1 MKKRLISFVLMLV
14 MLVSLCS
21 VMPMSASADAQ
32 VTTVTVANGDTV
44 LGLCQKLGVD
54 FYTYKELIMKLNGF
68 TSESAFNKISVGS
81 KISLP
86 ISNQAAANLAGTVG
100 TTVATGTTAGAA
112 SSGLTVG
119 SVSSLPTGDYVA
131 FYLATYTVQKG
142 ETLSSIYS
150 SLGAS
155 YKTYANQLV
164 KLNNLSSVNAIREG
178 KTLLLPTTNPSIP
191 GASYTTV
198 MAHVMRSGDSAYNI
212 VCSEYGLNYNSV
224 QTMLQALNNR
234 TDMGSFRIGEI
245 LYIPV
250 TGVVS
255 ATTTVTPGVG
265 STTTG
270 SVSTSGAY
278 NLVSQTPSNGTF
290 DLQVGGKSAKSAT
303 AGQTVTIAAT
313 PDTGYAVDT
322 VSVTKVGDSSV
333 SVSVSNNTFVM
344 PSYSVTVGVTFKQ
357 SKQSDITVES
367 AKNGG
372 VSVMVDNTT
381 VTKAYAGSKVT
392 VRTTPN
398 AGFMLD
404 HVRVTYNDKRD
415 SIAVENN
422 VFTMP
427 NFGVTVTAVF
437 KVDPDYNPSAGNKIY
452 TEVSNATV
460 TAKIGEKAVDSAKAG
475 DRVTLDVTPKANYT
489 LESIKVYYDNFK
501 KTVTLDKMSFT
512 MPDEPVTVVAVVK
525 PTADATF
532 AINVVENSEGKV
544 KITVDGKEA
553 TSAKAGQT
561 VKVEG
566 TSSKDFYYY
575 LTTVTKVGDSSVGL
589 NLGEN
594 NTFTMPDYAVDVRV
608 KFYIYHNIVLDSSS
622 NGSYN
627 VISVLNGQTV
637 TRCGAGVELKVNTWG
652 IKDNMS
658 QSDIVLTY
666 TDGST
671 YTLTDTDK
679 FIMPDCDVRVHVNFT
694 KNTKLVAHSIGDHNK
709 SYTNWGN
716 TYTVLGRTLN
726 DKGNYP
732 VEIFTGR
739 GNTVTVTPSANIGYQ
754 LKSMYYLKNT
764 DASTKTEITYNS
776 RTGKYQFELPSVD
789 RVDLYVEFEEMP
801 RYSATLYYG
810 DNLGGSA
817 ELYTSL
823 AAADEI
829 APKSLVWLRVSTKT
843 GYEFGYSKVRILKD
857 EAGKK
862 MSELQDVTKE
872 LSFDP
877 VTYRFTMP
885 AYDIIVDLSTAFA
898 SNEHNIYY
906 QRITSEDGS
915 NTAKGTIKLTIDN
928 VTYENFTGYDGKMVL
943 IEGSSAKDVKAG
955 TSVIVSHQSE
965 KGYYLDHIEVR
976 GDVSGESIK
985 VTALSETT
993 SYFTMPYESVTII
1006 PIYQD
1011 DYFSINAAP
1020 AENGSFSVA
1029 SSAKMSESDPNNLI
1043 TDIKPADGYRLAKI
1057 VMSYT
1062 AANGAQVEEEIKPN
1076 DKGEYRVLPK
1086 SLPKTAVVVSVTFE
1100 AKIQEGLQI
1109 EYIFDEGIN
1118 PSTSNVYYVDLAVDG
1133 KTQPITRGSVVSGEP
1148 DEVDYSATSDIRTG
1162 KTVVITRHM
1171 ENTDTRFDIE
1181 NIWVT
1186 YNGGKDA
1193 AYEYTNGQCFFT
1205 MPEIAEGKDCTIH
1218 VKYKL
1223 KEELK
1228 YNLEV
1233 SIDGAELEVNGTAVE
1248 SGKVLPVVLGTDVT
1262 LKAKAR
1268 EGFEGTPTLKITVDG
1283 TAYSPEMQK
1292 IATDDAEIDVYQ
1304 CIFGS
1309 SAYANDKIPAIL
1321 SAPKSN
1327 VKVEISYKEKE
1338 LPPVTVT
1345 FAGDTADYAVYDAE
1359 GKHISGDASSVTLKP
1374 NTPLTVKLVNDSKL
1388 FDTVGIAADYTSEAA
1403 PDFAAD
1409 ARETTVL
1416 VLKKDCTLTVTT
1428 KDKPADPI
1436 APVPMTITL
1445 PDGFEL
1451 ALTEGDNITKTESG
1465 YTVVPGTD
1473 VLVRVTAEE
1482 GTDTYD
1488 KTLKA
1493 EVKFNGEKL
1502 EDKYVTDKYSTAE
1515 QYIWS
1520 FHASEVGKVSKVDVT
1535 VTASANRHGI
1545 DKQKTG
1551 DGVTFQRVNADGSRT
1566 NVTKAASGERIVAI
1580 APEGKYIESLT
1591 GYYIEK
1597 PAEGK
1602 TDGTKVEFNYTK
1614 TLDYV
1619 DISTKKEVWFQ
1630 LGTMQKE
1637 KNVMLTFA
1645 LADGTP
1651 AT

>member
-68 TSESAFNKISVGS
+68 TSESTFNKISVGS

-100 TTVATGTTAGAA
+100 TTTATGTTAGAA

-119 SVSSLPTGDYVA
+119 TVSSLPTGDYVA

-142 ETLSSIYS
+142 ETLTSIYANQG
-150 SLGAS
+150 LS
-155 YKTYANQLV
+155 YKTYANQIV
-164 KLNNLSSVNAIREG
+164 KINNLPNINAIQAD

-212 VCSEYGLNYNSV
+212 VCSDYGLNYNSV

-234 TDMGSFRIGEI
+234 TNMGSFRIGEI

-255 ATTTVTPGVG
+255 ANTTVTPGAG

-333 SVSVSNNTFVM
+333 SVKVSNNTFVM

-372 VSVMVDNTT
+372 VSVMVDNST

-532 AINVVENSEGKV
+532 AINVVENTEGKV
-544 KITVDGKEA
+544 KITVDGKEV

-627 VISVLNGQTV
+627 VTSVLNGQTV

-652 IKDNMS
+652 IKKDMS
-658 QSDIVLTY
+658 RSDIVLTY

-709 SYTNWGN
+709 SYTKWGN

-829 APKSLVWLRVSTKT
+829 APKSLVWLRVGTKA
-843 GYEFGYSKVRILKD
+843 GYEFDWSKVRILKD

-906 QRITSEDGS
+906 QRITSEDGT
-915 NTAKGTIKLTIDN
+915 NTAKGTIKLTIDS

-943 IEGSSAKDVKAG
+943 IEGKNAKDVKAG

-965 KGYYLDHIEVR
+965 KGYYLDHIEVK

-1011 DYFSINAAP
+1011 DYFSINAAH

-1076 DKGEYRVLPK
+1076 AKGEYRVLPK

-1109 EYIFDEGIN
+1109 EYIFDEGIK
-1118 PSTSNVYYVDLAVDG
+1118 PSTSNHYYVDLAVDG
-1133 KTQPITRGSVVSGEP
+1133 KTQPITRGSVVSGTN
-1148 DEVDYSATSDIRTG
+1148 DQVDYSATSDIRTG
-1162 KTVVITRHM
+1162 KTVVITRNM
-1171 ENTDTRFDIE
+1171 DNTDTRFDIE

-1205 MPEIAEGKDCTIH
+1205 MPEVAEGKDCTVH

-1233 SIDGAELEVNGTAVE
+1233 GIVGAELEVNGTDVE

-1268 EGFEGTPTLKITVDG
+1268 AGYEGIPTLKITVDG
-1283 TAYSPEMQK
+1283 TTTEYTMTENSG
-1292 IATDDAEIDVYQ
+1292 VYEYT
-1304 CIFGS
+1304 FGS
-1309 SAYANDKIPAIL
+1309 SDNAPAIL

-1327 VKVEISYKEKE
+1327 VKVEISYTKTK
-1338 LPPVTVT
+1338 LPAVKVT
-1345 FAGDTADYAVYDAE
+1345 FAGNTDDYAVYDAD
-1359 GKHISGDASSVTLKP
+1359 GKQLTSGVELDP
-1374 NTPLTVKLVNDSKL
+1374 ETPLTVKLVNDSKL

-1409 ARETTVL
+1409 ARETMVL
-1416 VLKKDCTLTVTT
+1416 VLEKECTLTVTT
-1428 KDKPADPI
+1428 KDKPA
-1436 APVPMTITL
+1436 VPMTISL
-1445 PDGFEL
+1445 PTGFEM
-1451 ALTEGDNITKTESG
+1451 ATAEGDKITKLADGSYSVE
-1465 YTVVPGTD
+1465 PNTD
-1473 VLVRVTAEE
+1473 VLVRAKAQA

-1488 KTLKA
+1488 KSVKV

-1502 EDKYVTDKYSTAE
+1502 KDEYVNDYSTKD
-1515 QYIWS
+1515 QYIWC
-1520 FHASEVGKVSKVDVT
+1520 FHVPEEGKVSSIAVT
-1535 VTASANRHGI
+1535 VTSSANRHNI
-1545 DKQKTG
+1545 SMTG
-1551 DGVTFQRVNADGSRT
+1551 GAGVTFQRMNADSSRT
-1566 NVTKAASGERIVAI
+1566 DVTKAASGEYIVAI
-1580 APEGKYIESLT
+1580 APEGKYIKSLT
-1591 GYYIEK
+1591 GYYIAK

-1602 TDGTKVEFNYTK
+1602 TDGEKVNFVYES

-1619 DISTKKEVWFQ
+1619 DKSTMKEVLFV
-1630 LGTMQKE
+1630 LGTMQEGKDI
-1637 KNVMLTFA
+1637 VLTCE

>member
-131 FYLATYTVQKG
+131 FYLATYTVQRG
-142 ETLSSIYS
+142 ETLTSIYANQG
-150 SLGAS
+150 LS
-155 YKTYANQLV
+155 YKTYANQIV
-164 KLNNLSSVNAIREG
+164 KINNLPNINAIQAD

-198 MAHVMRSGDSAYNI
+198 MAHVMRAGDSAYNI
-212 VCSEYGLNYNSV
+212 VCSDYGLNYNSV
-224 QTMLQALNNR
+224 QAMLQALNNR
-234 TDMGSFRIGEI
+234 TNMGAFHVGEI

-255 ATTTVTPGVG
+255 ANTTVTPGVG

-290 DLQVGGKSAKSAT
+290 DLQVGGKSVKSAT

-313 PDTGYAVDT
+313 PDSGYAVDT

-333 SVSVSNNTFVM
+333 SVKVSNNTFVM

-372 VSVMVDNTT
+372 VSVMVDNST

-437 KVDPDYNPSAGNKIY
+437 KVDPDYNPSVGNKIY

-532 AINVVENSEGKV
+532 AINVVENTEGKV
-544 KITVDGKEA
+544 KITVDGKEV

-575 LTTVTKVGDSSVGL
+575 LTTVTKVGDNSVGL

-627 VISVLNGQTV
+627 VTSVLNGQTV

-652 IKDNMS
+652 IKKDMS
-658 QSDIVLTY
+658 RSDIVLTY

-709 SYTNWGN
+709 SYTKWGN

-764 DASTKTEITYNS
+764 DASTKTEITYNN

-829 APKSLVWLRVSTKT
+829 APKSLVWLRVSTKA
-843 GYEFGYSKVRILKD
+843 GYEFDWSKVRILKD

-915 NTAKGTIKLTIDN
+915 NTAKGTIKLTIDS

-943 IEGSSAKDVKAG
+943 IEGKSAKDVKAG

-965 KGYYLDHIEVR
+965 KGYYLDHIEVK

-1020 AENGSFSVA
+1020 AENGSYSVA

-1076 DKGEYRVLPK
+1076 AKGEYRVLPK

-1109 EYIFDEGIN
+1109 EYIFDEGIV
-1118 PSTSNVYYVDLAVDG
+1118 PSTTNHYYVDLAVDG
-1133 KTQPITRGSVVSGEP
+1133 KAQPITRGSVVSGDP
-1148 DEVDYSATSDIRTG
+1148 DKVDYSATSDIRTG
-1162 KTVVITRHM
+1162 KTVVISRHM

-1193 AYEYTNGQCFFT
+1193 AYEFTNGQCFFT
-1205 MPEIAEGKDCTIH
+1205 MPEVAEGKDCTIH

-1233 SIDGAELEVNGTAVE
+1233 SIVGAEFTVNGTDVE
-1248 SGKVLPVVLGTDVT
+1248 SGKVLPVVLGTDVKLT
-1262 LKAKAR
+1262 AQAR
-1268 EGFEGTPTLKITVDG
+1268 EGYEGEPVLKITVDG
-1283 TAYSPEMQK
+1283 TTTECAMTPSTS
-1292 IATDDAEIDVYQ
+1292 ADVYEYT
-1304 CIFGS
+1304 FGS
-1309 SAYANDKIPAIL
+1309 EANAKPSIL

-1338 LPPVTVT
+1338 LDPVKVT
-1345 FAGDTADYAVYDAE
+1345 FAGNTDDYAVYDAD
-1359 GKHISGDASSVTLKP
+1359 GNQLTSGDALKP
-1374 NTPLTVKLVNDSKL
+1374 KTPLTVKLIKDNKL

-1416 VLKKDCTLTVTT
+1416 VLKSDCTLTVAT
-1428 KDKPADPI
+1428 KDKPT
-1436 APVPMTITL
+1436 VPMTISL
-1445 PDGFEL
+1445 PTGFEM
-1451 ALTEGDNITKTESG
+1451 ATAEGDKITASASD
-1465 YTVVPGTD
+1465 YTVEPNTD
-1473 VLVRVTAEE
+1473 VLVRVKAQTS
-1482 GTDTYD
+1482 TDTYD
-1488 KTLKA
+1488 KSVKV

-1502 EDKYVTDKYSTAE
+1502 KDEYVTDYSTEE
-1515 QYIWS
+1515 QYIWC
-1520 FHASEVGKVSKVDVT
+1520 FHIPEEGKVSSIAVT
-1535 VTASANRHGI
+1535 VTSSANRHNISMTDGA
-1545 DKQKTG
+1545 
-1551 DGVTFQRVNADGSRT
+1551 GVTFQRKNADDTRT
-1566 NVTKAASGERIVAI
+1566 DVTKAASGEQIVAI

-1591 GYYIEK
+1591 GYYIAK
-1597 PAEGK
+1597 PEEGK
-1602 TDGTKVEFNYTK
+1602 TDGKKVEFVYQS

-1619 DISTKKEVWFQ
+1619 DKSTKKEVLFE
-1630 LGTMQKE
+1630 LGTMQEGKD
-1637 KNVMLTFA
+1637 VVLTCV
-1645 LADGTP
+1645 LADDP